1 MQGQPAA
8 ARSRFEEAYC
18 VIAQTGRGRHND
30 LAQVRVG
37 LATVELAEGNLP
49 KARDFFL
56 QALCSRGRTA
66 VDTMRALAGMAE
78 TLAKDG
84 DLAQAVAVLTL
95 VAGHRFTD
103 HATRKAVQGRL
114 DEMEREVAPSE
125 FDAWRQAGG
134 GLSLDGTV
142 ASLIR
147 NEHTL

>member
-1 MQGQPAA
+1 MIWRRYGSGWLPLNW
-8 ARSRFEEAYC
+8 RRETC
-18 VIAQTGRGRHND
+18 RKH
-30 LAQVRVG
+30 
-37 LATVELAEGNLP
+37 ATSSCRRYAVA
-49 KARDFFL
+49 
-56 QALCSRGRTA
+56 GRTA

-103 HATRKAVQGRL
+103 HATRKAVQVRL